1 MPHAD
6 IKYTSDIQ
14 IDLKTLMSDIEEI
27 ILDLDPT
34 SGACKCRALK
44 VDEYHHSH
52 INIEIRLFATKN
64 RDIDLLNELIN
75 RIDSKAKSFLKKR
88 LMLLLNWSFLL
99 LRTSQAF
106 MILPIQTKLL
116 RAIGKALH
124 PWFCVAFRFLTCLR
138 VNGFDGGS
146 NGRSTVGGL

>member
-34 SGACKCRALK
+34 SGACKARALK

-52 INIEIRLFATKN
+52 INIEIRLFATKH
-64 RDIDLLNELIN
+64 RDIDLLNELIS
-75 RIDSKAKSFLKKR
+75 RVDSRAKSLLKKAAHVTVK
-88 LMLLLNWSFLL
+88 SKF
-99 LRTSQAF
+99 T
-106 MILPIQTKLL
+106 PHKY
-116 RAIGKALH
+116 
-124 PWFCVAFRFLTCLR
+124 LT
-138 VNGFDGGS
+138 GFQNPANSD
-146 NGRSTVGGL
+146 

>member
-6 IKYTSDIQ
+6 IKYTADIQ

-34 SGACKCRALK
+34 SGACKGRALK

-75 RIDSKAKSFLKKR
+75 RVDSRAKALLKKAAHVTVK
-88 LMLLLNWSFLL
+88 LNFP
-99 LRTSQAF
+99 
-106 MILPIQTKLL
+106 PITY
-116 RAIGKALH
+116 
-124 PWFCVAFRFLTCLR
+124 LT
-138 VNGFDGGS
+138 GFYDPA
-146 NGRSTVGGL
+146 NTN

>member
-34 SGACKCRALK
+34 SGACKGRALK

-52 INIEIRLFATKN
+52 INIEIRLFANKN

-75 RIDSKAKSFLKKR
+75 RIDSRAKSLLKK
-88 LMLLLNWSFLL
+88 N
-99 LRTSQAF
+99 
-106 MILPIQTKLL
+106 
-116 RAIGKALH
+116 
-124 PWFCVAFRFLTCLR
+124 
-138 VNGFDGGS
+138 
-146 NGRSTVGGL
+146 STRYC

>member
-6 IKYTSDIQ
+6 IKYTADIQ

-34 SGACKCRALK
+34 SGACKGRALK

-52 INIEIRLFATKN
+52 INIEIRLFATKH

-75 RIDSKAKSFLKKR
+75 RVDSRAKALLKKAAHV
-88 LMLLLNWSFLL
+88 
-99 LRTSQAF
+99 TV
-106 MILPIQTKLL
+106 KL
-116 RAIGKALH
+116 
-124 PWFCVAFRFLTCLR
+124 
-138 VNGFDGGS
+138 
-146 NGRSTVGGL
+146 

>member
-14 IDLKTLMSDIEEI
+14 IDLRTLMSDIEEI

-34 SGACKCRALK
+34 SGACKGRALK

-64 RDIDLLNELIN
+64 RDIDLLYELIN
-75 RIDSKAKSFLKKR
+75 RVDSRAKALLKKAAHV
-88 LMLLLNWSFLL
+88 
-99 LRTSQAF
+99 TV
-106 MILPIQTKLL
+106 KL
-116 RAIGKALH
+116 KFT
-124 PWFCVAFRFLTCLR
+124 PLTYLT
-138 VNGFDGGS
+138 GFYDPA
-146 NGRSTVGGL
+146 NPD

>member
-6 IKYTSDIQ
+6 IKYTSDIH

-27 ILDLDPT
+27 ILHLDPT
-34 SGACKCRALK
+34 SGACKGRALK

-75 RIDSKAKSFLKKR
+75 RIDSRAKSLLKKAAHVTVN
-88 LMLLLNWSFLL
+88 LEFTPLTYL
-99 LRTSQAF
+99 TAF
-106 MILPIQTKLL
+106 YDP
-116 RAIGKALH
+116 AN
-124 PWFCVAFRFLTCLR
+124 P
-138 VNGFDGGS
+138 D
-146 NGRSTVGGL
+146 

>member
-34 SGACKCRALK
+34 SGACKGRALK

-64 RDIDLLNELIN
+64 RNVDLLNELIN
-75 RIDSKAKSFLKKR
+75 RIDSRAKSFLK
-88 LMLLLNWSFLL
+88 NAAHV
-99 LRTSQAF
+99 TV
-106 MILPIQTKLL
+106 KLEFT
-116 RAIGKALH
+116 
-124 PWFCVAFRFLTCLR
+124 PLTYLTGYYDPA
-138 VNGFDGGS
+138 NSD
-146 NGRSTVGGL
+146 

>member
-34 SGACKCRALK
+34 SGACKGRALK

-52 INIEIRLFATKN
+52 INIEIRLFATKH
-64 RDIDLLNELIN
+64 RDIDLLNELII
-75 RIDSKAKSFLKKR
+75 RIDNKAKSFLQKAAHV
-88 LMLLLNWSFLL
+88 
-99 LRTSQAF
+99 TV
-106 MILPIQTKLL
+106 KLEFT
-116 RAIGKALH
+116 
-124 PWFCVAFRFLTCLR
+124 PLTYLTEFYDPA
-138 VNGFDGGS
+138 NPD
-146 NGRSTVGGL
+146 

>member
-34 SGACKCRALK
+34 SGACKGRALK

-64 RDIDLLNELIN
+64 RDIDLLNKLIN
-75 RIDSKAKSFLKKR
+75 RIDSRTKSFLKKAAHV
-88 LMLLLNWSFLL
+88 
-99 LRTSQAF
+99 TV
-106 MILPIQTKLL
+106 KLEFT
-116 RAIGKALH
+116 
-124 PWFCVAFRFLTCLR
+124 PLTYLT
-138 VNGFDGGS
+138 GFYDPT
-146 NGRSTVGGL
+146 NPD